1 MNLLKL
7 VTYTCNMVSASESSP
22 TYLVVEEGKLRRV
35 PTSKDGVLD
44 AVYFMLMRFNLHNR
58 GPSHPAN
65 YEQILLG
72 SELFE
77 EKMRSKIIR
86 VPKDNEVVNISKLQ
100 NMYFNL
106 IATCCYN
113 DPTQIPKLID
123 NGLLSQICDLL
134 KIFFPVH
141 QAT

>member
-1 MNLLKL
+1 MP
-7 VTYTCNMVSASESSP
+7 A
-22 TYLVVEEGKLRRV
+22 
-35 PTSKDGVLD
+35 SKDGVLD